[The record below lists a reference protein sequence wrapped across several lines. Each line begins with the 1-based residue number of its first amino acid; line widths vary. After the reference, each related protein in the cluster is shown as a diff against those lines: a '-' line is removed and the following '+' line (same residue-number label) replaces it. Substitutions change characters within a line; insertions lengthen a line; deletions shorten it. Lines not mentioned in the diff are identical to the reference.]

1 MSRRNV
7 RAAQALTALALA
19 GLLAAC
25 ADRATTSDT
34 TSTGGDSGAVQTG
47 AGVTD
52 STITVGV
59 LTDLSGPFA
68 AGATIQVAEAKAYW
82 DQVNSDGG
90 VCGRNVEMD
99 VQDHGYD
106 PQKAVSLYRSMS
118 PNVVAL
124 QQVLGSPV
132 VAAVLPL
139 AQEDDLYVGG
149 MGWASVTLQYDNAQ
163 LPGSTY
169 SIEAA
174 NAVDY
179 MVDNLGLKDGDSIG
193 HVYFEGDYGGDSL
206 KGAEYAAEQ
215 RGLTVVSQA
224 ITPQDQDL
232 SAQASALQKAGVKG
246 VIIGAAPPQMASLA
260 GSLAALGMDVPIFG
274 NTPSFGPSLLNT
286 PAKDALV
293 KNGYT
298 VQSITPYAG
307 DGEDVTKA
315 EDLYTQAAPD
325 GDIGW
330 EVPLSYAQSL
340 LVKTALDNACEAKD
354 LTPAG
359 VVAGMRATAN
369 LDTGGLFPSALDYSD
384 PAEPPTRTVFV
395 NKVDPDV
402 EGGLKIET
410 TLEGPSAKSYTFGG

>member
-1 MSRRNV
+1 MSRRNR
-7 RAAQALTALALA
+7 RATQALTAIALA
-19 GLLAAC
+19 GLLTAC
-25 ADRATTSDT
+25 ADRATTSDD
-34 TSTGGDSGAVQTG
+34 STGSEDDAAVQTG

-52 STITVGV
+52 STISVGM

-68 AGATIQVAEAKAYW
+68 AGATIQVAETQAYW
-82 DQVNSDGG
+82 EQVNADGG
-90 VCGRNVEMD
+90 VCGRNVEVD

-106 PQKAVSLYRSMS
+106 PQNAVSLYRSMS
-118 PNVVAL
+118 PDVVAL

-149 MGWASVTLQYDNAQ
+149 MGWASVTLEYDNAQ

-169 SIEAA
+169 SIEGA

-179 MVDNLGLKDGDSIG
+179 MVEELGLQSGDSIG

-215 RGLTVVSQA
+215 HGLEVVSQA
-224 ITPQDQDL
+224 ITPQDTDL

-246 VIIGAAPPQMASLA
+246 AIIGAAPPQMASLA
-260 GSLAALGMDVPIFG
+260 GSLAALGMDIPIFG
-274 NTPSFGPSLLNT
+274 NTPSFGPSLLDT
-286 PAKDALV
+286 PARDALV
-293 KNGYT
+293 ANGYT

-307 DGEDVTKA
+307 EGEAVTA
-315 EDLYTQAAPD
+315 SEELYSEAAPD
-325 GDIGW
+325 GEIGW
-330 EVPLSYAQSL
+330 EVPLAYAQAML
-340 LVKTALDNACEAKD
+340 LKTALDNACEAGD

-359 VVAGMRATAN
+359 VVAGVRATTD
-369 LDTGGLFPSALDYSD
+369 LDTSGLFAANLDYSD

-395 NKVDPDV
+395 SKVDPDA
-402 EGGLKIET
+402 EAGLSIET
-410 TLEGPSAKSYTFGG
+410 TMEGPSAQSYTFGE